1 MSYWSHNHLI
11 HRKEDIEGPSDHRN
25 HRLRNSRRE
34 GVGKMFNWLFGGPY
48 TSGIIE
54 SGVLDSEGM
63 DQTTKVAQT
72 ISWGE
77 ELVLDTHIDELKEE
91 NTLLKRTIEILVEDP
106 EYVSGLEQEL
116 RALKECLMKSE
127 SELFDLRRSG
137 DGS

>member
-72 ISWGE
+72 ILWGE

-91 NTLLKRTIEILVEDP
+91 IAVLRFRIETEMRHIDERFSTLSTKAKAPTK
-106 EYVSGLEQEL
+106 
-116 RALKECLMKSE
+116 KETKNA
-127 SELFDLRRSG
+127 R
-137 DGS
+137 